1 MICEVCEQPL
11 AAGAKDGV
19 CYSCLNAG
27 SAWAHRHVVR
37 LWNRGLDRTELAHEL
52 GYTPDTVT
60 TLVLRLRKRGAGVD
74 RRNVRGR
81 ATAVRAAA

>member
-52 GYTPDTVT
+52 GYTPETVT
-60 TLVLRLRKRGAGVD
+60 TLVLRLRARGAGVVSRHS
-74 RRNVRGR
+74 RRPRPIARV
-81 ATAVRAAA
+81 AA